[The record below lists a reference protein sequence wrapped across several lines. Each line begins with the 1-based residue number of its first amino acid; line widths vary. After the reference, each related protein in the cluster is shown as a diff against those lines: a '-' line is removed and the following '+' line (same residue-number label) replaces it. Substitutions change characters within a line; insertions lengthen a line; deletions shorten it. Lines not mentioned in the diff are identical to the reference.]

1 MEAIHVFDPPK
12 RYNCLLC
19 GENHLT
25 EASLNMHIS
34 EVHRQNLVDT
44 KRQPEPEADIADTCL
59 PVCLDASKN
68 PNNQH
73 NCRKCGKALSQI
85 CPYNMEDTNSEN
97 PMRRVHRILFCL
109 APLVFTCTL
118 CGKNTKSEMSLDCH
132 TRSVHGPR
140 PKPNLKQ
147 YVNDDGDFDGEDDS
161 DNDEDWKASK
171 EDERL

>member
-1 MEAIHVFDPPK
+1 MKAIHVFDPPK

-25 EASLNMHIS
+25 EASLKMHIS
-34 EVHRQNLVDT
+34 EVHCQNLVDT

-68 PNNQH
+68 PNNQQ

-85 CPYNMEDTNSEN
+85 CPYNMEDPNSEN
-97 PMRRVHRILFCL
+97 PMRRVHRNSFCL

-118 CGKNTKSEMSLDCH
+118 CGRNAKSEMALDC
-132 TRSVHGPR
+132 RR
-140 PKPNLKQ
+140 
-147 YVNDDGDFDGEDDS
+147 
-161 DNDEDWKASK
+161 
-171 EDERL
+171 